1 MARDKDKGE
10 PYASFRARVN
20 RRLAEHDQRL
30 TATEKEL
37 REHNRDISLLADVCI
52 RARRRDVL
60 AMRKRLRRVR

>member
-10 PYASFRARVN
+10 PYVTFRARVN
-20 RRLAEHDQRL
+20 RVLDEHDQRL
-30 TATEKEL
+30 KHTEAEL
-37 REHNRDISLLADVCI
+37 REHNKDIQILADVCI